1 MCSGA
6 KILFKDN
13 RDSPLAE
20 MCKEESM
27 LTVIEKP

>member
-6 KILFKDN
+6 KIFFKDK
-13 RDSPLAE
+13 RFSLAE

-27 LTVIEKP
+27 LTVLEKP